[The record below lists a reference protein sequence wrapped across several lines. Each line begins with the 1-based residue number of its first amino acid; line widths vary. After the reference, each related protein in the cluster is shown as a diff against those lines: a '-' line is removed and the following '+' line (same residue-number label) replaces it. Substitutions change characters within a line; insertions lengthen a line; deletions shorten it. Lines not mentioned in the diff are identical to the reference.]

1 MTDEEWVALG
11 DHEHDSDYY
20 DDFERRFKLLL
31 RPVASGALHEQRD
44 DVKPSGRA

>member
-20 DDFERRFKLLL
+20 DDFAARFGLEL
-31 RPVASGALHEQRD
+31 RGT
-44 DVKPSGRA
+44 